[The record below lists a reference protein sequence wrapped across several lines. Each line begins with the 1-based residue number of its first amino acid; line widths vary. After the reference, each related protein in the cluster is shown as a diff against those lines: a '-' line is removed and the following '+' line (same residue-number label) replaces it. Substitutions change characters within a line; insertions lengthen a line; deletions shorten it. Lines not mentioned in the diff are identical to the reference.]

1 MSCACVM
8 SRLLD
13 LYDQLGEDVKRLDN
27 LLYANILDDL
37 KKEVVMEENRRKQDL
52 RQDMIVKINSTN
64 VGSYEKAMDVWIK
77 QTMKGTKPT
86 DLNASN
92 TEDDSN
98 NNFSLNN
105 PFGAPLVDP
114 DNNESSPFTILDPT
128 SQRTPLSGVGLPN
141 MIRFPNS
148 LPALLL
154 PIIFRSTPLQQ
165 QDIDCLK
172 NSVFTSDIIS
182 NLTIEASPYICVF
195 RGTPPSLAAKTTNE
209 DSATTSQAMYEK
221 EFQSLDEKVRN
232 RINFF
237 SSDTFIS
244 SFGPAFDEAN
254 LESRVKVSPG
264 MKNRIQVFVLP
275 EDIISAQQQQQQQML
290 LNGNL
295 APMTAPPPAVYM
307 SEKYAGV
314 RYNPIYVIISQ
325 SAQPR
330 TPGGLEYAVGTAGLV
345 ASAIAAFV
353 YSTDTYSLNKNF
365 MDAVTAGNLDT
376 LDKVLMLTGSILGL
390 QLIHELGHGVAAY
403 ANKLKIS
410 WPYFIPSLQIGHF
423 GAITN
428 FLSFP
433 KNRNQVFD
441 VAISG
446 PVAGF
451 LASLGL
457 LLAGLLL
464 TSSASPAELASY
476 PVIPTGF
483 FSSSLL
489 LYQLSDAYLHLT
501 STLISS
507 IDAAVSSQQNTL
519 LNAIASSSA
528 AGTATSDI
536 LQAQAAIVSQVLSTS
551 LTSVHPLVVT
561 GVTGLFV
568 NAFNF
573 MPIGRLDG
581 GRVFSAV
588 FGRKSAATISTF
600 TLIAQSLS
608 LLVNSSPLALFWI
621 LNVVFLQRGQDIPPL
636 DDITPVSCES
646 GISNSLIHDDNDDRS
661 DSIKEQTSSTAST
674 TATGYATKKNVAYY
688 TRLFSFAFC
697 LLLTASM
704 LLPMPLDLTAAVSAV
719 SNSASG
725 TTAGINGG
733 LPI

>member
-1 MSCACVM
+1 MESKSIYRIMC
-8 SRLLD
+8 RLLD

-52 RQDMIVKINSTN
+52 RQDMLVKINSTS
-64 VGSYEKAMDVWIK
+64 VGSYEKAMDVWMK
-77 QTMKGTKPT
+77 QTMKGSKSTE
-86 DLNASN
+86 LNASM
-92 TEDDSN
+92 TQDDN
-98 NNFSLNN
+98 N
-105 PFGAPLVDP
+105 
-114 DNNESSPFTILDPT
+114 NNESNPFTIMDP
-128 SQRTPLSGVGLPN
+128 RNPMSGVGGMPN

-154 PIIFRSTPLQQ
+154 PVIFRSAPLQQ

-172 NSVFTSDIIS
+172 NSVFTSDIFN
-182 NLTIEASPYICVF
+182 NLTVEASPYICVF
-195 RGTPPSLAAKTTNE
+195 RGTPASVTTKTMTNDDD
-209 DSATTSQAMYEK
+209 DSAATSQALYEK

-237 SSDTFIS
+237 SSDTFVS
-244 SFGPAFDEAN
+244 SFGPNVDEAD
-254 LESRVKVSPG
+254 LESKVKVSPG
-264 MKNRIQVFVLP
+264 MKSRIQVFVLP
-275 EDIISAQQQQQQQML
+275 EDIISAQQQQQQQRQQQML

-295 APMTAPPPAVYM
+295 TPLPLNIQPPSDVYM
-307 SEKYAGV
+307 TEKYAGV
-314 RYNPIYVIISQ
+314 RYNPIYVVISQ

-330 TPGGLEYAVGTAGLV
+330 TPGFIEYAVGAGGLI
-345 ASAIAAFV
+345 ASVIATFV

-365 MDAVTAGNLDT
+365 MDAVLAGNLDT
-376 LDKVLMLTGSILGL
+376 LDKVLMLAGSIIGL
-390 QLIHELGHGVAAY
+390 QLIHELGHGIAAY
-403 ANKLKIS
+403 ANKMKIS

-433 KNRNQVFD
+433 KNRNQIFD

-446 PVAGF
+446 PVFGF

-457 LLAGLLL
+457 LLSGLML
-464 TSSASPAELASY
+464 TSSASPAELATF
-476 PVIPTGF
+476 PVLPTGF

-507 IDAAVSSQQNTL
+507 IDAAVSNQPNTNTL
-519 LNAIASSSA
+519 LNAITSSSVTEGA
-528 AGTATSDI
+528 SATSDI

-561 GVTGLFV
+561 GVSGLFV

-581 GRVFSAV
+581 GRVFSAI
-588 FGRKSAATISTF
+588 FGRKSAAAISTF
-600 TLIAQSLS
+600 TLVAQSLS

-646 GISNSLIHDDNDDRS
+646 EISNSLIRDDS
-661 DSIKEQTSSTAST
+661 EKKQTSSST
-674 TATGYATKKNVAYY
+674 TGTVTGFITKTNVAYY
-688 TRLFSFAFC
+688 TRLFSLGFC
-697 LLLTASM
+697 LLVTASM

-719 SNSASG
+719 SNSAAVAG
-725 TTAGINGG
+725 ATTSIGG
-733 LPI
+733 GSPI